1 LLIAQF
7 GITLTRRV
15 APNVKRRSLRSY
27 FEDPVLQVNALGAVA
42 KEKWLDPAGNLDL
55 YEASRIAFDPTSNSD
70 EAFRQFEKIYNTLA
84 GPDWQ
89 VFRSGK
95 PAAAR
100 WSAEQVFETIKEQ
113 FGEFAWSG
121 SINLLSLESKTLSR
135 LESGFEKMVGI
146 KEKIGYP
153 HMTVSKFLHFY
164 NPALFP
170 IYDGAVIFDKVFT
183 RFRSDFRD
191 FCEAA
196 GIPYK
201 TAINDDSAAF
211 LVYYMRWA
219 NHLLA
224 SAHPTFMMAFVNWL
238 EKQPGAELER
248 RGFDAATLYATAFE
262 FTVIGATAT

>member
-1 LLIAQF
+1 
-7 GITLTRRV
+7 
-15 APNVKRRSLRSY
+15 
-27 FEDPVLQVNALGAVA
+27 
-42 KEKWLDPAGNLDL
+42 
-55 YEASRIAFDPTSNSD
+55 
-70 EAFRQFEKIYNTLA
+70 
-84 GPDWQ
+84 
-89 VFRSGK
+89 
-95 PAAAR
+95 
-100 WSAEQVFETIKEQ
+100 
-113 FGEFAWSG
+113 
-121 SINLLSLESKTLSR
+121 
-135 LESGFEKMVGI
+135 MVGI